1 MLKTRTKIF
10 LFLLCGLLLI
20 GCSKGDEANKDNESY
35 YRFVDDAEFEIVLNE
50 KPKKVAVLFSS
61 FAEVWTISGGE
72 IAITVQESVDLGF
85 A

>member
-35 YRFVDDAEFEIVLNE
+35 YRFVDDAGFEIVLNE
-50 KPKKVAVLFSS
+50 KPKKVGPFPEGRLRLQYRKVSI
-61 FAEVWTISGGE
+61 E
-72 IAITVQESVDLGF
+72 DLLQAKCF
-85 A
+85 